1 MPLVTRNI
9 EPRHLCRQTIP
20 TNIRS
25 ELECVTN
32 ISLAN
37 IIRQLGSLSECLP
50 LSSDVTECVIII
62 ALLGVI
68 SFINLARQFHCWSFR
83 LAKKA
88 ICKSKYIFHWSLG
101 ILDQTVYYSR
111 QCKSVF
117 MHQVVSKL

>member
-37 IIRQLGSLSECLP
+37 IIRQLGSLSECVP
-50 LSSDVTECVIII
+50 FLSLCVIN
-62 ALLGVI
+62 ALLGVVEPTKTY
-68 SFINLARQFHCWSFR
+68 N
-83 LAKKA
+83 
-88 ICKSKYIFHWSLG
+88 
-101 ILDQTVYYSR
+101 
-111 QCKSVF
+111 
-117 MHQVVSKL
+117 

>member
-50 LSSDVTECVIII
+50 FSADVTESVIS
-62 ALLGVI
+62 ALLGVVEPTVTLLI
-68 SFINLARQFHCWSFR
+68 DYYQMNLTR
-83 LAKKA
+83 LSECP
-88 ICKSKYIFHWSLG
+88 IVCHLG
-101 ILDQTVYYSR
+101 PRDI
-111 QCKSVF
+111 
-117 MHQVVSKL
+117 